1 MTNVPLRARLENGGT
16 PKMTGRFQIKSETGV
31 LTDVLLGPAESFRWM
46 GLENAQWSSLVRD
59 TMRKGYKFDKQ
70 VAMRQHREMVD
81 AYNQAGVTTHFL
93 PLDMTNPYQV
103 YARDSSFMSPSTS
116 RTTSPST
123 T

>member
-16 PKMTGRFQIKSETGV
+16 PKMKGRFQIKSKTGV
-31 LTDVLLGPAESFRWM
+31 LKDVLLWPTESFHWM
-46 GLENAQWSSLVRD
+46 GLDNAEWSSLVRD

-81 AYNQAGVTTHFL
+81 AYTQAGVNTHFL

-103 YARDSSFMSPSTS
+103 YARDSSFMSP
-116 RTTSPST
+116 
-123 T
+123 